1 MKTTLLVTLKMNW
14 KMLFRKATIKKEDII
29 MKKALAVIMTLLLAI
44 GNISFCLAEGSIDFS
59 GYSLEELECVSN
71 VSE

>member
-1 MKTTLLVTLKMNW
+1 
-14 KMLFRKATIKKEDII
+14 